1 MLKRT
6 LSLGSFLDRGQRH
19 AVEVEVNVTDKPSG
33 AALSITGSVWLPSRR
48 DIIAGGQLQDSL
60 LDYLTEPAYKRSDV
74 DRLLAIW
81 QRWHLNDM
89 RAGCEHQRAE
99 GWDKRPLFE
108 DKPLNAYV
116 EHPDGHHGWNMLVWV
131 PESRGGLLSK
141 PCDTCGYRYG
151 TRWLHET
158 LPFDVVENLRVWP
171 LMPSLSHMLAVTSG
185 TTEDEVAAS
194 PFVVS
199 CLNCTMT
206 MWSVSA
212 SAVVDHDGSILCRDC
227 AGMPKPEEA
236 PQAEEPQAE

>member
-19 AVEVEVNVTDKPSG
+19 AVEVEVNVTDKPDG
-33 AALSITGSVWLPSRR
+33 AALSITSSVWLLSRR

-99 GWDKRPLFE
+99 QWDKRPLFE
-108 DKPLNAYV
+108 DKPLAAYV
-116 EHPDGHHGWNMLVWV
+116 AHPDGHHGWNMLVWV
-131 PESRGGLLSK
+131 PEKHGGLLGK

-151 TRWLHET
+151 SRWLYEP
-158 LPFDVVENLRVWP
+158 LPLDVVESLKAWP
-171 LMPSLSHMLAVTSG
+171 AEVTH
-185 TTEDEVAAS
+185 A
-194 PFVVS
+194 
-199 CLNCTMT
+199 
-206 MWSVSA
+206 
-212 SAVVDHDGSILCRDC
+212 
-227 AGMPKPEEA
+227 
-236 PQAEEPQAE
+236 

>member
-89 RAGCEHQRAE
+89 KAGSPAQE
-99 GWDKRPLFE
+99 L
-108 DKPLNAYV
+108 
-116 EHPDGHHGWNMLVWV
+116 
-131 PESRGGLLSK
+131 
-141 PCDTCGYRYG
+141 
-151 TRWLHET
+151 WLHEN
-158 LPFDVVENLRVWP
+158 PISPDDYHYP
-171 LMPSLSHMLAVTSG
+171 KSYY
-185 TTEDEVAAS
+185 EVACERLA
-194 PFVVS
+194 
-199 CLNCTMT
+199 
-206 MWSVSA
+206 
-212 SAVVDHDGSILCRDC
+212 AVGINPDPNFIYKD
-227 AGMPKPEEA
+227 KPYSYGNAWLKEEL
-236 PQAEEPQAE
+236 PAEVIAEIQSW